1 MEKEIVEK
9 YLINKVDM
17 EIFFKNRNIISKEK
31 LEKYYINKDSNFN
44 AILMQRQEKI
54 IKNEG
59 KRDNL

>member
-9 YLINKVDM
+9 YLISKEDMKV
-17 EIFFKNRNIISKEK
+17 IFNNRKIISKEK

-44 AILMQRQEKI
+44 AILMQRQEKV

>member
-17 EIFFKNRNIISKEK
+17 EKFFKNRNIISKEK

-44 AILMQRQEKI
+44 AILMQRQEKV